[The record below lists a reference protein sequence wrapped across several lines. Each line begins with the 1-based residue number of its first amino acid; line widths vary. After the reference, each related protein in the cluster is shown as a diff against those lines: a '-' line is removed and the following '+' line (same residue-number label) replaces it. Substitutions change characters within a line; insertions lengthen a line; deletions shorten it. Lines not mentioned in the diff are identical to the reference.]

1 MQQGTG
7 YRLEVKCDVN
17 GCIITPVAQ
26 DRAANPGP
34 QGDSEG
40 PVCIH
45 MRTKL
50 NTHRRVA
57 QAASCTIGMRACRS
71 N

>member
-7 YRLEVKCDVN
+7 YRFEVKCDVN

-34 QGDSEG
+34 QGDSKG

-45 MRTKL
+45 LRTK
-50 NTHRRVA
+50 
-57 QAASCTIGMRACRS
+57 
-71 N
+71 